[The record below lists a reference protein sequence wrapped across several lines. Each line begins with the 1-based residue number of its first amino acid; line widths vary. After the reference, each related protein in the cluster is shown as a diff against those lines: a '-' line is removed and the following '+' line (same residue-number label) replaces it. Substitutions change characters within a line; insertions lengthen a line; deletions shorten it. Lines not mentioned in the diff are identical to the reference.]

1 VTPIPRLGEHPWLGA
16 YAAPTVTPGGGSA
29 SAVAAAL
36 GCALIAMAARIGARK
51 AEPAQSTRL
60 GWLAGEAE
68 RLRGVLV
75 EQERADAGVY
85 ERMVATVRAAR
96 ATAGDAGAER
106 AAESARADA
115 TDVPLVTAEMAAE
128 GLALAAELASM
139 GLARTASDQLVA
151 AHLLRAGLEGG
162 ISTVSYNLARL
173 APGPVR
179 DGLAER
185 LGRLDQARQTAA
197 GLIDRLTG
205 LVE

>member
-1 VTPIPRLGEHPWLGA
+1 VTPMPRLGEHPWLDA

-36 GCALIAMAARIGARK
+36 GCALLAMAARIGGRK
-51 AEPAQSTRL
+51 AEQRQRERL
-60 GWLAGEAE
+60 QWLADEAE
-68 RLRGVLV
+68 RLRGALV

-96 ATAGDAGAER
+96 ATAGDPGAAR

-115 TDVPLVTAEMAAE
+115 TDVPLVTAELAAE
-128 GLALAAELASM
+128 GLALAGELASM
-139 GLARTASDQLVA
+139 GLARTVSDQLVA

-162 ISTVSYNLARL
+162 IATVSYNLGRL
-173 APGPVR
+173 AEGQVR
-179 DGLAER
+179 DQLAQR
-185 LGRLDQARQTAA
+185 LGRLEAARRAADQ
-197 GLIDRLTG
+197 LIDRLTG

>member
-1 VTPIPRLGEHPWLGA
+1 MTPMPRLGEHPWLGA

-36 GCALIAMAARIGARK
+36 GCALLAMAARIGGRK
-51 AEPAQSTRL
+51 AEQRQRERL
-60 GWLAGEAE
+60 QWLADEAE
-68 RLRGVLV
+68 RLRGALV

-96 ATAGDAGAER
+96 ATAGDPGAAR

-115 TDVPLVTAEMAAE
+115 TDVPLVTAELAAE
-128 GLALAAELASM
+128 GLALAEELASL
-139 GLARTASDQLVA
+139 GLARTVSDQLVA

-162 ISTVSYNLARL
+162 IATVSYNLGRL
-173 APGPVR
+173 AEGEVR
-179 DGLAER
+179 DQLM
-185 LGRLDQARQTAA
+185 GRLRRLEAARHAA
-197 GLIDRLTG
+197 AHLINRLTG

>member
-1 VTPIPRLGEHPWLGA
+1 VSPPPRLGEHPWLGA

-51 AEPAQSTRL
+51 AAAAQHERL
-60 GWLAGEAE
+60 GWLADEAE
-68 RLRGVLV
+68 RLRAALV

-96 ATAGDAGAER
+96 ATAGDPGAER

-115 TDVPLVTAEMAAE
+115 TDVPLVTAELAAE
-128 GLALAAELASM
+128 GLALAAELAAM
-139 GLARTASDQLVA
+139 GLVRTVSDQLVA

-162 ISTVSYNLARL
+162 ISTVSFNLRRL
-173 APGPVR
+173 ASGPAR
-179 DGLAER
+179 DQLVER
-185 LGRLDQARQTAA
+185 VGRLEQARGTAA

-205 LVE
+205 MFD

>member
-1 VTPIPRLGEHPWLGA
+1 MSPMNRLGEHGWLDA

-36 GCALIAMAARIGARK
+36 GCALLAMAARIGGRK
-51 AEPAQSTRL
+51 AEQQRERL
-60 GWLAGEAE
+60 QWLADEAE
-68 RLRGVLV
+68 RLRAALV

-96 ATAGDAGAER
+96 ATAGDPGAER

-115 TDVPLVTAEMAAE
+115 TDVPLVTAELAAE
-128 GLALAAELASM
+128 GLALAAELAAM
-139 GLARTASDQLVA
+139 ALTRTVSDQLVA

-162 ISTVSYNLARL
+162 ISTVSYNLRRL
-173 APGPVR
+173 AAGPVR
-179 DGLAER
+179 ERLAER
-185 LGRLDQARQTAA
+185 VGRLERARRTAA

-205 LVE
+205 MFE

>member
-1 VTPIPRLGEHPWLGA
+1 VSSIPRLGEHPWLGA

-51 AEPAQSTRL
+51 AGPAQRTRL

-197 GLIDRLTG
+197 GLLDRLTG

>member
-1 VTPIPRLGEHPWLGA
+1 VTPPPRLGEHPWLGA

-51 AEPAQSTRL
+51 AEPAQRGRL
-60 GWLAGEAE
+60 DWLAGEAE
-68 RLRGVLV
+68 RLGAALV

-96 ATAGDAGAER
+96 ATAGDPGAER
-106 AAESARADA
+106 AAESARVDA
-115 TDVPLVTAEMAAE
+115 TDVPLVTAELAAE
-128 GLALAAELASM
+128 GLALAAELAAMS
-139 GLARTASDQLVA
+139 LTRTVSDQLVA

-162 ISTVSYNLARL
+162 ISTVSYNLRRL

-179 DGLAER
+179 DRLVER
-185 LGRLDQARQTAA
+185 VGRLEEARRTAA
-197 GLIDRLTG
+197 GLIERLTG
-205 LVE
+205 MFE

>member
-1 VTPIPRLGEHPWLGA
+1 VTAMPRLGEHPWLGA

-36 GCALIAMAARIGARK
+36 GCALLAMAARIGGRK
-51 AEPAQSTRL
+51 AEQEHRGRL
-60 GWLAGEAE
+60 RWLADEAE
-68 RLRGVLV
+68 RLRGALV

-96 ATAGDAGAER
+96 ATAGDPGAER

-115 TDVPLVTAEMAAE
+115 TDVPLVTAELAAE
-128 GLALAAELASM
+128 GLALAEELASM
-139 GLARTASDQLVA
+139 GLARTVSDQLVA

-162 ISTVSYNLARL
+162 IATVSYNLGRL
-173 APGPVR
+173 AEGEVR
-179 DGLAER
+179 DRLAER
-185 LGRLDQARQTAA
+185 LGRLEAARRTAA

>member
-1 VTPIPRLGEHPWLGA
+1 VTPPPRLGEHPWLGA

-51 AEPAQSTRL
+51 ADAAQRGRL
-60 GWLAGEAE
+60 DWLAGEAE
-68 RLRGVLV
+68 RLRAALV

-96 ATAGDAGAER
+96 ATAGDPGAER

-115 TDVPLVTAEMAAE
+115 TDVPLVTAELAAE
-128 GLALAAELASM
+128 GLALAAELAAMS
-139 GLARTASDQLVA
+139 LTRTVSDQLVA

-162 ISTVSYNLARL
+162 ISTVSYNLRRL

-179 DGLAER
+179 DRLAGR
-185 LGRLDQARQTAA
+185 VGRLEEARRTAA

-205 LVE
+205 MFE

>member
-1 VTPIPRLGEHPWLGA
+1 VTPMPRLGEHPWLGA

-36 GCALIAMAARIGARK
+36 GCALLAMAARIGGRK
-51 AEPAQSTRL
+51 AEQQRRERL
-60 GWLAGEAE
+60 QWLADEAE
-68 RLRGVLV
+68 RLRGALV

-96 ATAGDAGAER
+96 ATAGDPGAER

-115 TDVPLVTAEMAAE
+115 TDVPLVTAELAAE
-128 GLALAAELASM
+128 GLALAEELVSM
-139 GLARTASDQLVA
+139 GLVRTVSDQLVA

-162 ISTVSYNLARL
+162 IATVSYNLGRL
-173 APGPVR
+173 AEGEVR
-179 DGLAER
+179 DQLTRR
-185 LGRLDQARQTAA
+185 LRRLEAARRAA
-197 GLIDRLTG
+197 GGLIDRLTG

>member
-1 VTPIPRLGEHPWLGA
+1 MTPMPRLGEHPWLGA

-36 GCALIAMAARIGARK
+36 GCALLAMAARIGGRK
-51 AEPAQSTRL
+51 ADPEHRDRL
-60 GWLAGEAE
+60 RWLAGQAE
-68 RLRGVLV
+68 RLRGALV

-96 ATAGDAGAER
+96 ATAGDPGAER

-115 TDVPLVTAEMAAE
+115 TDVPLVTAELAAE
-128 GLALAAELASM
+128 GLALAEELASM
-139 GLARTASDQLVA
+139 GLARTVSDQLVA

-162 ISTVSYNLARL
+162 IATVSYNLGRL
-173 APGPVR
+173 ADGQVR
-179 DGLAER
+179 DQLMGR
-185 LGRLDQARQTAA
+185 LGRLEAARRTAA
-197 GLIDRLTG
+197 QLIDRLTG

>member
-1 VTPIPRLGEHPWLGA
+1 VSSIPRLGEHPWLGA

-51 AEPAQSTRL
+51 AEPAQRARL

-139 GLARTASDQLVA
+139 GLARTVSDQLVA

-173 APGPVR
+173 AAGPVR